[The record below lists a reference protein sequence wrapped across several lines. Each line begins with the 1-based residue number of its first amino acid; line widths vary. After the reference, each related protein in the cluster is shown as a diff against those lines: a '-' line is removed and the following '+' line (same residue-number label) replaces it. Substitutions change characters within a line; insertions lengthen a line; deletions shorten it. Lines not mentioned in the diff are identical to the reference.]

1 MKNHSWTPQI
11 WFHPIPRRSIA
22 IIPSLGWERLK
33 TSEHRQNSGT
43 WEFKDMIPSH
53 SHIKSPH
60 SMVPNSTKYL
70 LSSASTMVSGCFR
83 WMKGIHKDY
92 HYHVEQNRS
101 LRSELKLSLIM
112 SSQLHRVLWLIHWQA
127 FAGDEGVLAR
137 RDIVKNRQ
145 EQGNI
150 VQLQCGL
157 AILFALLETW
167 PTVFHSINSPRL
179 YLVYMYDDNP
189 LGSCPLQ
196 CRSQTTRNSWTD
208 PGKTSKATRAMGRVL
223 FVVGEGKLI
232 GNRWISY

>member
-53 SHIKSPH
+53 SHIKFPH
-60 SMVPNSTKYL
+60 SMFSNSTKYL

-179 YLVYMYDDNP
+179 SISSLHVWWQ
-189 LGSCPLQ
+189 S
-196 CRSQTTRNSWTD
+196 T
-208 PGKTSKATRAMGRVL
+208 
-223 FVVGEGKLI
+223 GKLSSAVPESNNKKFMNWSWQNVEGDKSHGASFVRRGRREI
-232 GNRWISY
+232 DWE